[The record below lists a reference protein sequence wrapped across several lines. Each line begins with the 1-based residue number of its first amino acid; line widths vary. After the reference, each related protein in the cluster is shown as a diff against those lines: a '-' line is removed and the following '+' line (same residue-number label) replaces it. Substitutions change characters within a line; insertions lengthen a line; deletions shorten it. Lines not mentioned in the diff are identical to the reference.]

1 MDFFNLARII
11 ENVPKDYVNLIVDI
25 VIYMYIHVSVEIV
38 NNFCQ
43 SLTGHVRQIF
53 RYLRDFLF

>member
-11 ENVPKDYVNLIVDI
+11 ENVPEDYVNLIVDM

-38 NNFCQ
+38 N
-43 SLTGHVRQIF
+43 IF
-53 RYLRDFLF
+53 ARV

>member
-11 ENVPKDYVNLIVDI
+11 ENVPKDYVNLTVDM

-38 NNFCQ
+38 N
-43 SLTGHVRQIF
+43 IF
-53 RYLRDFLF
+53 ARV

>member
-1 MDFFNLARII
+1 MDYFNLARII
-11 ENVPKDYVNLIVDI
+11 ENVPKDYVNLIVDM

-43 SLTGHVRQIF
+43 SLTDHVKQIF
-53 RYLRDFLF
+53 RYLK